1 MSAFIVEGDTT
12 DHGGKVLNCS
22 QDHKIEGQPIAR
34 LGDMVSCPK
43 CGGVYPI
50 VQILPR
56 GMSMDGKPPA
66 FEGDKTACGASLIAS
81 QAVATAQP
89 TSGAGGQAGPIA
101 SHQTAS
107 DAPGPYRGRFQVLD
121 ETTGQPIPN
130 HPYSLHASDRTV
142 ISGRTDATGHTQ
154 WHEADEP
161 ASLRFSSPS
170 TQVKGGA
177 GEG

>member
-12 DHGGKVLNCS
+12 DHGGKVLACS
-22 QDHKIEGQPIAR
+22 PKHGVEGKHVAR
-34 LGDMVSCPK
+34 LGDMVSCSK

-50 VQILPR
+50 VQVMPR
-56 GMSMDGKPPA
+56 GMNMGGKPPA

-89 TSGAGGQAGPIA
+89 AGGAGRQAGPIA

-107 DAPGPYRGRFQVLD
+107 DAPAQYRGRFQVLD
-121 ETTGQPIPN
+121 EATGQPIPN
-130 HPYSLHASDRTV
+130 HPYTLHVSDGSV
-142 ISGRTDATGHTQ
+142 ISGTTDATGHTQ

-177 GEG
+177 GEE

>member
-1 MSAFIVEGDTT
+1 MSAFIREGDTT

-22 QDHKIEGQPIAR
+22 SDHKVDGRNIAR

-56 GMSMDGKPPA
+56 GMNMGGRHPA
-66 FEGDKTACGASLIAS
+66 FEGDKTACGATLIAS
-81 QAVATAQP
+81 QSSATALP
-89 TSGAGGQAGPIA
+89 TSGPGGQAGPIA
-101 SHQTAS
+101 NHQTAS

-121 ETTGQPIPN
+121 ESTGQPIAN
-130 HPYSLHASDRTV
+130 HPYTLHASDGTV
-142 ISGRTDATGHTQ
+142 LSGQTDASGYTQ
-154 WHEADEP
+154 WHEADSP
-161 ASLRFSSPS
+161 ASLKFSSPS

-177 GEG
+177 GNQ